1 MDHLKGRGVGKNCCY
16 GEKTEKCMHT
26 SKLDGVIDIG
36 VTRVVL
42 CLLSTDFPKCK
53 SLTTAP
59 RGIAHCRCPGHMKV
73 YSLSD
78 EKMADTDHPQGK
90 ERGDLEEKMRHL
102 SNLTAR
108 S

>member
-26 SKLDGVIDIG
+26 SKRDGVIDIG

-53 SLTTAP
+53 FLITAP
-59 RGIAHCRCPGHMKV
+59 GGIAYCRCPGHMKV
-73 YSLSD
+73 YSLTD
-78 EKMADTDHPQGK
+78 EKMGK
-90 ERGDLEEKMRHL
+90 RL
-102 SNLTAR
+102 
-108 S
+108 